1 MDDGQTALLLGAALA
16 CGLMI
21 GIERGW
27 RLRDEAPGTRV
38 AGLRTFALL
47 GGGGGVA
54 GLLGHMVSPAVA
66 TLLASALGALVVI
79 GYAKDKAR
87 RDSTTPV
94 AAIVALALGLLA
106 GAGEAWL
113 AVASA
118 AIVMLLLASRR
129 ESHAFVERLSREDVR
144 AFARYAVIVLAV
156 LPFLPNRQIGPL
168 HAWNPFNLWLVVV
181 LVTGFSFV
189 GYVASRTFGSRK
201 GVLATALIGG
211 AYSSTAV
218 TASLSR
224 HLGQGGSGPLNA
236 GIGLA
241 TAVMF
246 LRVTLLVAVLTPST
260 LPAFVAA
267 TAPAAAVAALAA
279 IALWLR
285 APPAKEEEL
294 QAPRNP
300 IELLPALGFAG
311 IVATAAIFARWAQ
324 LRFGQSGVATSLFL
338 TGSFDVDAA
347 IVTLSGLPLAAI
359 GRDLAALALG
369 GTIVANMV
377 LKMGVVALYARGRGT
392 MAIVALGLS
401 TVVLLGTLLW
411 RAYLAGSI

>member
-1 MDDGQTALLLGAALA
+1 MNEGQSALLLGAALA

-21 GIERGW
+21 GMERGW

-47 GGGGGVA
+47 GAGGGLA
-54 GLLGHMVSPAVA
+54 GLLAAIVSPAVTA
-66 TLLASALGALVVI
+66 FLALALASVIVI
-79 GYAKDKAR
+79 GYARDAGR

-106 GAGEAWL
+106 GAGEASL
-113 AVASA
+113 AVTSA
-118 AIVMLLLASRR
+118 AITTLLLATRR
-129 ESHAFVERLSREDVR
+129 ESHAFIERLNREDVR
-144 AFARYAVIVLAV
+144 AFARYSVIVLAV
-156 LPFLPNRQIGPL
+156 LPFLPHRQVGPL

-189 GYVASRTFGSRK
+189 GYVASRAFGARR
-201 GVLATALIGG
+201 GILVTALIGG

-218 TASLSR
+218 TASLSQT
-224 HLGQGGSGPLNA
+224 LGKGGAGPLSA
-236 GIGLA
+236 GIGIA
-241 TAVMF
+241 TAVMY
-246 LRVTLLVAVLTPST
+246 LRVILLVAVLTPSV
-260 LPAFVAA
+260 LPAFVMA

-279 IALWLR
+279 LILWLR
-285 APPAKEEEL
+285 APPAGRQEL

-300 IELLPALGFAG
+300 IEILPALGFAT
-311 IVATAAIFARWAQ
+311 IVAAAAVFARWAQ
-324 LRFGQSGVATSLFL
+324 LQFGQSGVATSLFL

-369 GTIVANMV
+369 GTIVANMA
-377 LKMGVVALYARGRGT
+377 LKMGIVALYARGRGT
-392 MAIVALGLS
+392 IAIVALGLS
-401 TVVLLGTLLW
+401 MAVLLGTLLW
-411 RAYLAGSI
+411 RATIIGLI